1 MPLSFLLDTGLR
13 TTTWAISQTYSG
25 VSYLVYGS
33 PKDPVLEKL
42 DKLQSRIEDLT
53 TNIPQAER
61 DTRFYWLT
69 RDKYP
74 QRSWVIISNEHLID
88 HTPSKSQALRII
100 ADHIE
105 SNQHDTN
112 LQNCTLIQEGAEN
125 NTYYL

>member
-13 TTTWAISQTYSG
+13 TTTWALSQTYSG
-25 VSYLVYGS
+25 VNYLVYGN
-33 PKDPVLEKL
+33 PKDAVLEKL
-42 DKLQSRIEDLT
+42 EKIQSQIEDLT

-61 DTRFYWLT
+61 DVRFYWMT

-74 QRSWVIISNEHLID
+74 HRSWVIISHEHLIG

-105 SNQHDTN
+105 SNQNDSDC
-112 LQNCTLIQEGAEN
+112 CTLIQVGAEN
-125 NTYYL
+125 NKYYL